1 MSQDAGGRAARGSKR
16 EVPDS
21 WKTALSTEG
30 ASGLKIVKQSIKQ
43 DMQFYTEVLSIK
55 ANV

>member
-43 DMQFYTEVLSIK
+43 DMQFYTEMLSIK